1 LEDKYKP
8 IYFFNYTDENNRKLF
23 GEKGIQ
29 LLQMAKQGDPI
40 SPGFII
46 TSAMCLLF
54 FDNKEKL
61 LQFLMVE
68 IRAAIRK
75 LERLTGNLFGD
86 SINPSFVSVYSSPA
100 VPVRGIINS
109 ILYLGMNEST
119 VLGLKKQN
127 NQKNTVWESYIR
139 FIISFSTIV
148 LGVNEKIFKEIKNQ
162 LKINQH
168 IYLMRNKI
176 NILS

>member
-75 LERLTGNLFGD
+75 LERLTGKLFGD

-119 VLGLKKQN
+119 VLGLMKQN
-127 NQKNTVWESYIR
+127 NQKYSMGIIYSIYYLLFNHCIES
-139 FIISFSTIV
+139 
-148 LGVNEKIFKEIKNQ
+148 K
-162 LKINQH
+162 
-168 IYLMRNKI
+168 
-176 NILS
+176 